1 MKKTKFTEQQFAF
14 ALRQAETGTRVAEIY
29 RKMGISETSEY
40 PCFDRVIKEKVLYP
54 GFKSAVLYMN
64 FLQELYHS
72 IKSNGYMSIK
82 RIIFG
87 WSGEIEVAIG
97 REGKLIKINLG
108 KHRFACAYYLI
119 WKNPNKYLRSEFV
132 V

>member
-1 MKKTKFTEQQFAF
+1 
-14 ALRQAETGTRVAEIY
+14 
-29 RKMGISETSEY
+29 MGISETSEY

-54 GFKSAVLYMN
+54 EFKSAVLYMN
-64 FLQELYHS
+64 LLQELYHW
-72 IKSNGYMSIK
+72 IKSNGYMSTK

-97 REGKLIKINLG
+97 REGKLIKINSG

-119 WKNPNKYLRSEFV
+119 WKKLNKYLLS
-132 V
+132 